1 MKKTQTINNKK
12 LEDYKS
18 QSIDSP
24 LKIRGGSKRKTTIN
38 NKDQNG
44 NIISTECDI
53 YDDSLSGLDKFYP
66 ILTLSHAP
74 KTKSRL

>member
-1 MKKTQTINNKK
+1 MKKIQTINNKK

-53 YDDSLSGLDKFYP
+53 YDDSLSGFGQVLSDTYTIPCPEDK
-66 ILTLSHAP
+66 
-74 KTKSRL
+74 K